1 MNLEVQH
8 DNDNQVLIYGTDTQ
22 EDKALPSVDQNNS
35 SVPYQKVKKKSVI
48 TTASFGLKE
57 KVKIED
63 EIVYGLGVDH
73 ALGHH

>member
-1 MNLEVQH
+1 MNLEAQH
-8 DNDNQVLIYGTDTQ
+8 DNQVLIYGTDTQ

-57 KVKIED
+57 KVKEED
-63 EIVYGLGVDH
+63 EIVYGLGVEH

>member
-8 DNDNQVLIYGTDTQ
+8 DNQVLIYGTDTQ

-35 SVPYQKVKKKSVI
+35 SVPYQKVKNKSVI

-57 KVKIED
+57 KVKEED

>member
-8 DNDNQVLIYGTDTQ
+8 DNQVLIYGTDTQ

-35 SVPYQKVKKKSVI
+35 TIPYQKVKKKSVI
-48 TTASFGLKE
+48 TTASFGSKE
-57 KVKIED
+57 KVKEED
-63 EIVYGLGVDH
+63 EIVYGLGVEH

>member
-8 DNDNQVLIYGTDTQ
+8 DNQVLIYGTDTQ
-22 EDKALPSVDQNNS
+22 KDKALPSVDSNNS

-57 KVKIED
+57 KVKEED
-63 EIVYGLGVDH
+63 EIVHGLGVEH

>member
-8 DNDNQVLIYGTDTQ
+8 DNQVLIYGTDTQ

-57 KVKIED
+57 KVKEED

>member
-8 DNDNQVLIYGTDTQ
+8 DNQVLSYGTDTQ

-57 KVKIED
+57 KVKEED
-63 EIVYGLGVDH
+63 EIVYGLGVEH